1 MNAADDHFD
10 AHDVAADQHAAR
22 SLHWHRVQITLRQ
35 IAEDL
40 AALADALDAAA
51 DEGGER

>member
-1 MNAADDHFD
+1 MTRDDID
-10 AHDVAADQHAAR
+10 AVDVAADPHAAR

-40 AALADALDAAA
+40 AALADALDAA